1 MSDTPPKIADL
12 QFKLSIESPSLKYA
26 AKSNSKNIVFAV
38 DMPYP
43 LLRSW
48 YEVINGTKSTTDT
61 SSLGSAEEGIKAD
74 FQSSY
79 EARRSSLRVLAS
91 I

>member
-1 MSDTPPKIADL
+1 MSDTAPKRADL

-48 YEVINGTKSTTDT
+48 YEVINGMK
-61 SSLGSAEEGIKAD
+61 
-74 FQSSY
+74 
-79 EARRSSLRVLAS
+79 
-91 I
+91 